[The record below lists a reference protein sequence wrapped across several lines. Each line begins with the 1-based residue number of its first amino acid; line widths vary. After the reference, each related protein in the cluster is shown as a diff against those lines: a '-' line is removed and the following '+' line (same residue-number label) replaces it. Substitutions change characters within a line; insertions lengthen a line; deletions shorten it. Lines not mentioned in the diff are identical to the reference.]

1 MAAGGDDVT
10 MTSPDGKRFRTFVL
24 ADVAST
30 LEGGQRFISFRFSF
44 FFLSLSLSLSLSLF
58 LCFLYSLLIFV
69 RLMFVSRQRFHFLFC
84 LVWFV
89 DSISFHVE

>member
-58 LCFLYSLLIFV
+58 FSAFFI
-69 RLMFVSRQRFHFLFC
+69 HFLF
-84 LVWFV
+84 
-89 DSISFHVE
+89 SFG